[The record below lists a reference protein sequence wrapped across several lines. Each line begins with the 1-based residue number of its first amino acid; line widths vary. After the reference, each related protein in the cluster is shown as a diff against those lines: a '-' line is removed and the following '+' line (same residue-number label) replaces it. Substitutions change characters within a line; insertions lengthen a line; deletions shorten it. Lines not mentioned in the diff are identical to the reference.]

1 MNITFVDNPH
11 FTDENKEAIKY
22 ICEKMYEPDVEN
34 IEVRFNQMTQMYSLQ
49 DAMKPSVTLAGKR
62 RYRIPTPNNS
72 GRVYT
77 SKPTSTGVM
86 SVFFFDPESRRFAYF
101 RCFDLAGQNEATV
114 SNRITSLEEL
124 VRNYDID
131 YRTSDHYADAIA
143 SVASYNPDNTWS
155 WVSTVSDSTPP
166 IQTYTTTYSD
176 FTEGA
181 TTGGSTLG
189 DLIRRFDQYG
199 YGDNPLGR
207 CAWGWRG

>member
-1 MNITFVDNPH
+1 
-11 FTDENKEAIKY
+11 
-22 ICEKMYEPDVEN
+22 MYEPDVEN
-34 IEVRFNQMTQMYSLQ
+34 VEVRYNQMTQIYSMQ

-86 SVFFFDPESRRFAYF
+86 SIFFFDPESRRFAYF
-101 RCFDLAGQNEATV
+101 RCFDLASQNEATV
-114 SNRITSLEEL
+114 STRITDYYGDYLANYTQSNNEL
-124 VRNYDID
+124 IETVTLNENGETTLSFVNGSRMNVGTI
-131 YRTSDHYADAIA
+131 ADN
-143 SVASYNPDNTWS
+143 SWS
-155 WVSTVSDSTPP
+155 WVNAVSSAAPP

-176 FTEGA
+176 FSDGV

-199 YGDNPLGR
+199 YGDNSLGR